1 MKKLAALLLAL
12 SLVLSLGSFALAEND
27 TDTLV
32 IGTGAEATKFF
43 PANEQGTNS
52 NDYVVVI
59 ANLYDSL
66 VRMNAQGEIVPGL
79 ATEWSVSEDG
89 LCYTFTL
96 REGVKFHDGSLMTA
110 DDVVFSL
117 EMSAPLANGK
127 ALLINYDHAE
137 KVDEKTVNVYL
148 TDPYSGF
155 INGMAS
161 RVAMIFS
168 KEYYESVGEE
178 GYQEAPIGTG
188 AYKFVS
194 AVNGD
199 SITLEAFDDYWGGA
213 PAIKNVVVKLIS
225 DTTTQTIALE
235 NGDIDL
241 LMSPSISSCLM
252 MDTSKGIEWITG
264 SSAGRV
270 SMQISTN
277 EGTPGHDDL
286 NFRRAVQSAVNKEE
300 VIMGAM
306 EGYAEPIDID
316 MCPNYSGH
324 PEGYEV
330 VPYDVEK
337 AKEYLAASNY
347 DGEEFEILVQSGT
360 MYDTVA
366 QIVQYQLMEVGI
378 NCTINAVDS
387 ATFTDL
393 WYAGK
398 YDAMIKNTN
407 SSLLDADGFLN
418 FFMATDYAPT
428 NNNQHPRTQE
438 IYDLGIAARKAQG
451 EEREELYRQAVD
463 IVTEEAYQ
471 VPLFANTNTLAFNSN
486 LEGVEVYPLG
496 SVYLFD
502 ISWKE

>member
-1 MKKLAALLLAL
+1 MKKLVALLLAL
-12 SLVLSLGSFALAEND
+12 SLVLTMGIALAEKD
-27 TDTLV
+27 SLV

-43 PANEQGTNS
+43 PANEKGTNS
-52 NDYVVVI
+52 NDYVIVI
-59 ANLYDSL
+59 ANIYDSL

-79 ATEWSVSEDG
+79 ATEWTVSEDG

-96 REGVKFHDGSLMTA
+96 REGVKFHDGSLVTA

-148 TDPYSGF
+148 SAPYSGF

-168 KEYYESVGEE
+168 KAYYEAVGAE
-178 GYQEAPIGTG
+178 GYQAAPIGTG

-194 AVNGD
+194 AISGD
-199 SITLEAFDDYWGGA
+199 SITLEANEEYWAGA
-213 PAIKNVVVKLIS
+213 PAIKDVVVKLIS

-241 LMSPSISSCLM
+241 LMSPSIASCLLL
-252 MDTSKGIEWITG
+252 DTSKGVEWTTG

-270 SMQISTN
+270 TMHISSN
-277 EGTPGHDDL
+277 EGTPGHDDV

-300 VIMGAM
+300 VILGAM
-306 EGYAEPIDID
+306 EGYAVQIDID
-316 MCPNYSGH
+316 MCPSYSGH
-324 PEGYEV
+324 PEGYDV

-347 DGEEFEILVQSGT
+347 NGEEFQILVQSGT
-360 MYDTVA
+360 MFDIVA
-366 QIVQYQLMEVGI
+366 QIIQYQLMEIGI
-378 NCTINAVDS
+378 NCTVNAVDS

-398 YDAMIKNTN
+398 YGAMIRNTN

-428 NNNQHPRTQE
+428 NNNQHPRTKD
-438 IYDLGIAARKAQG
+438 IYDLGLEARKAQG
-451 EEREELYRQAVD
+451 EARKALYLEAVN
-463 IVTEEAYQ
+463 IVTEEAYE
-471 VPLFANTNTLAFNSN
+471 VPLFANTNTLAYNSG
-486 LEGVEVYPLG
+486 LQGVEVYPLS
-496 SVYLFD
+496 SVYLYD
-502 ISWKE
+502 LSWK